1 MIVRFSPLRRAP
13 RVLAAALT
21 LGALLLPGMASS
33 AGAQRRWGAA
43 GAALHAGGAVNAGL
57 FFEPGC
63 LDPLKYT
70 TGLNDDIW
78 AQVFDTLVS
87 MDEQGHVRPDLALTW
102 AFSQGGRWIT
112 FALRHGVRFSN
123 GDPLDARAVK
133 YTLERDARWAPVGRD
148 LGPIDKVEA
157 PDTYTVRLILP
168 APSRLLLAN
177 LTLSDLGI
185 LDPRAEPRLG
195 DKACV
200 APIGSGPFK
209 VAGVGPGYSSV
220 TLTPNP
226 LHTWNPP
233 WMHQGPAHLSSLTF
247 KAVVNPTTT
256 VSELLTGDLDVVR
269 VLGPQLPRVRHNPG
283 IILHR
288 FDESQEQYLG
298 FNTARAP
305 FDTVAVRR
313 AFAEAIDR
321 ETLVKVALA
330 GQGTPAYSVIP
341 ALDPFYDAQSK
352 RYAPPYNPADA
363 RRIFATNHITG
374 PYTLLVYNIP
384 AWPTSAEFIQAELAQ
399 VGVTID
405 VVVKSVLDAQ
415 TLYRQGAYD
424 MRIDPFGGDDLYG
437 SFHSS
442 QVGLAGSYNFTFY
455 RSGALDS
462 LITQSRDTIDTR
474 AAANVLTRLQRFM
487 NANVVVD
494 PLFSRSITIAARSR
508 IKGWHRQAGDIFPV
522 FRDVYVGT

>member
-1 MIVRFSPLRRAP
+1 MGTQSSPLRKAP
-13 RVLAAALT
+13 RLLAVLLA
-21 LGALLLPGMASS
+21 LGALLIPSMESS
-33 AGAQRRWGAA
+33 ASAQRPGHVGAA
-43 GAALHAGGAVNAGL
+43 PHAGGAVSAGL

-70 TGLNDDIW
+70 SGLNDDVW

-87 MDEQGHVRPDLALTW
+87 MDERGHVRPDLALAW
-102 AFSQGGRWIT
+102 AFSHGGRWIT
-112 FALRHGVRFSN
+112 FSLRHGVRFSN
-123 GDPLDARAVK
+123 GDPLDASAVK
-133 YTLERDARWAPVGRD
+133 YTLEQDARWAPVGRD

-157 PDTYTVRLILP
+157 PDAYTVRLILP
-168 APSRLLLAN
+168 APYRPLLDN
-177 LTLSDLGI
+177 LTFSEFGI
-185 LDPRAEPRLG
+185 LDPLAEPRLG
-195 DKACV
+195 DKACL
-200 APIGSGPFK
+200 APVGSGPFK
-209 VAGVGPGYSSV
+209 VASVGPGYSSV

-233 WMHQGPAHLSSLTF
+233 WMHQGPAYLASLTF

-269 VLGPQLPRVRHNPG
+269 VLGPQLPRVRHSAG
-283 IILHR
+283 ITLHQ

-305 FDTVAVRR
+305 FDKAAVRR

-321 ETLVKVALA
+321 ETLIKVVLA

-341 ALDPFYDAQSK
+341 ALDPFYDAQSR
-352 RYAPPYNPADA
+352 RYAPPYDPAAA
-363 RRIFATNHITG
+363 RRFFAANHITG

-384 AWPTSAEFIQAELAQ
+384 AWPASAEFIQAELAQ
-399 VGVTID
+399 VGVTVN

-415 TLYRQGAYD
+415 TLYRKGAYD
-424 MRIDPFGGDDLYG
+424 LLIQPFGGNDLYG

-442 QVGLAGSYNFTFY
+442 QIGVAGSYNFTFY
-455 RSGALDS
+455 RNARLDR
-462 LITQSRDTIDTR
+462 LIVASRETSDMK
-474 AAANVLTRLQRFM
+474 AAARALTQLQRLI

-494 PLFSRSITIAARSR
+494 PLFSRLITIAARSR
-508 IKGWHRQAGDIFPV
+508 LKGWHRQAGDLFPV

>member
-1 MIVRFSPLRRAP
+1 MIVRFSPIWKASRL
-13 RVLAAALT
+13 LAALLT
-21 LGALLLPGMASS
+21 LGALLLPGMASR
-33 AGAQRRWGAA
+33 AGAQRSGRA
-43 GAALHAGGAVNAGL
+43 GAALHAGGAVNVGL

-63 LDPLKYT
+63 LDPLQYT

-78 AQVFDTLVS
+78 AQVFDTLLS
-87 MDEQGHVRPDLALTW
+87 MDERGLVRPDLALTW
-102 AFSQGGRWIT
+102 TFSHNGKWIT

-133 YTLERDARWAPVGRD
+133 YTLEQDAKWAPVGRD
-148 LGPIDKVEA
+148 LGPIDKVET

-168 APSRLLLAN
+168 TPSRLLLAN
-177 LTLSDLGI
+177 LTLSDHGI

-209 VAGVGPGYSSV
+209 VASVGPGYSSV

-226 LHTWNPP
+226 LHIWNPP
-233 WMHQGPAHLSSLTF
+233 WMRQGPPRLSPLMF

-283 IILHR
+283 ITLHQ

-321 ETLVKVALA
+321 ETLVKVVLA
-330 GQGTPAYSVIP
+330 GQGTAAYSVVP

-352 RYAPPYNPADA
+352 RYAPLYDPADA
-363 RRIFATNHITG
+363 KRIFAANHITG

-384 AWPTSAEFIQAELAQ
+384 AWPASAEFIQAELAQ
-399 VGVTID
+399 VGVTVN

-424 MRIDPFGGDDLYG
+424 MRIDPFGGNDLYG

-455 RSGALDS
+455 RSDTLDS
-462 LITQSRDTIDTR
+462 LITQSRDTINTR

-494 PLFSRSITIAARSR
+494 PLFSRLITIAARSR
-508 IKGWHRQAGDIFPV
+508 IKGWHRQAGDLFPV
-522 FRDVYVGT
+522 FRDIYVGT